1 MEDRDIIKLFYERS
15 EQAIVELSRKYSRA
29 CRQIAFNILR
39 NEHDV
44 EECLNDAYL
53 KVWNTIPPSDP
64 ESLFSYVCLATR
76 NTAIDRLRS
85 AKATGRPPTVDSDFD
100 EILIHLEDP
109 NDIESTIQSKE
120 FNNVLNLPTV
130 GASGAVYAILLGF
143 GMLFPNDRIF
153 IFPLPVPIEAKYFVI
168 GYALIEFFLG
178 TVGSPDGVAHFAHLG
193 GMLFGIILI
202 LIWRKKNKID
212 GPYNY

>member
-15 EQAIVELSRKYSRA
+15 EQAIVELSRKYRRA
-29 CRQIAFNILR
+29 CRQIPFNILR

-76 NTAIDRLRS
+76 NTAIDRLRI

-109 NDIESTIQSKE
+109 SDIESTIQSKE
-120 FNNVLNLPTV
+120 FNNVLNDFLRSLSRT
-130 GASGAVYAILLGF
+130 
-143 GMLFPNDRIF
+143 DRILF
-153 IFPLPVPIEAKYFVI
+153 VRRYFCCER
-168 GYALIEFFLG
+168 IEFLAKALG
-178 TVGSPDGVAHFAHLG
+178 MSYQGTA
-193 GMLFGIILI
+193 
-202 LIWRKKNKID
+202 KKLARMREKLKICLSKK
-212 GPYNY
+212 GYEL